1 MKNLTILLF
10 LILLVGCKSESTEV
24 PVEEVLSTEVQE
36 TLIEEVKAVEK
47 ELEEVLLEVEE
58 TIEEVVPEILEPEV
72 TPTEEVTPVEEV
84 TPTEEVP
91 AEEILQ

>member
-10 LILLVGCKSESTEV
+10 LILLVGCKSECTEV
-24 PVEEVLSTEVQE
+24 AVEKALPAEVQE
-36 TLIEEVKAVEK
+36 TLIEEVD
-47 ELEEVLLEVEE
+47 
-58 TIEEVVPEILEPEV
+58 PEILEP
-72 TPTEEVTPVEEV
+72 EV